1 MPRKTLPAK
10 TPEARENQ
18 LINLAFNLAERKLKE
33 GTASSQLITTL
44 INMGGTKMRYEIEK
58 LKSDL
63 KVANAK
69 IEAYEGDRNKDLDYA
84 KVLSTFKSYQG
95 TPVEEYDE
103 DIYEED
109 DF

>member
-1 MPRKTLPAK
+1 MSRKTLPAK

-18 LINLAFNLAERKLKE
+18 LINLAFNLAEKKLKE

-44 INMGGTKMRYEIEK
+44 INMGCTKMKYEIEK

-69 IEAYEGDRNKDLDYA
+69 IEAFEGDKNRDLDYA
-84 KVLSTFKSYQG
+84 KVLAAFKSYQG
-95 TPVEEYDE
+95 TQTDEYDE
-103 DIYEED
+103 DYDEED
-109 DF
+109 F